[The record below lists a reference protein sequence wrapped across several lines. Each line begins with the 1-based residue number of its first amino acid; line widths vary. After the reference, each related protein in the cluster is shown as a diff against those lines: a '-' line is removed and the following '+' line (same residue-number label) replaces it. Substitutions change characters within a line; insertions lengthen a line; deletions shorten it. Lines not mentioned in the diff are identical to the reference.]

1 MWTWVNDMDLLTQLF
16 LSIGAFALMVV
27 VASFIG
33 IMMAVIDDMID
44 EHQQARERSK
54 KK

>member
-1 MWTWVNDMDLLTQLF
+1 MDLLTQLL
-16 LSIGAFALMVV
+16 LSIGAFALLVIV
-27 VASFIG
+27 GAFIG